1 MKYNFDEII
10 DRSGTS
16 ATKMESLPKG
26 CPDDALPLWVADMDF
41 ACAEPILKALHE
53 RIDKKIFGYT
63 MYDTDE
69 CLGAVLN
76 WYKKR
81 YGWEEQ
87 KENLFFCGG
96 IVSAYAVLL
105 NLLTKEGEGVV
116 IQRPIYYPFTIKANS
131 NGRQIVDSPLIYAD
145 GNYTIDFDD
154 LDKKMAEP
162 NNKVLVFCSP
172 HNPAGRVWTE
182 EEIRKVVDICKKYDK
197 WIICDEIH
205 CDLLRCGMTFHPIL
219 KVAPDY
225 ADRIAVCTA
234 PSKTFNL
241 AGMKTSNIVIHNKE
255 LQAAW
260 KELIGGKLSM
270 NGAGTLGLTAMIAA
284 YNEGEEWLEQLKEY
298 LDGNFAY
305 IDAFLKEHLPKA
317 HMVPSEGTYLAWID
331 FNGYVDG
338 DAEKLEEIMQK
349 KAKVALDEG
358 YIFGDSGRGFERI
371 NIATP
376 RSVVEDCMDRILKA
390 FKEEKLV

>member
-1 MKYNFDEII
+1 M
-10 DRSGTS
+10 RHPV
-16 ATKMESLPKG
+16 LPQ
-26 CPDDALPLWVADMDF
+26 
-41 ACAEPILKALHE
+41 
-53 RIDKKIFGYT
+53 T
-63 MYDTDE
+63 
-69 CLGAVLN
+69 
-76 WYKKR
+76 
-81 YGWEEQ
+81 
-87 KENLFFCGG
+87 
-96 IVSAYAVLL
+96 
-105 NLLTKEGEGVV
+105 
-116 IQRPIYYPFTIKANS
+116 
-131 NGRQIVDSPLIYAD
+131 
-145 GNYTIDFDD
+145 
-154 LDKKMAEP
+154 
-162 NNKVLVFCSP
+162 
-172 HNPAGRVWTE
+172 
-182 EEIRKVVDICKKYDK
+182 
-197 WIICDEIH
+197 
-205 CDLLRCGMTFHPIL
+205 
-219 KVAPDY
+219 
-225 ADRIAVCTA
+225 CTA

-349 KAKVALDEG
+349 KARVALDEG
-358 YIFGDSGRGFERI
+358 YIFGDAGRGFERI

>member
-10 DRSGTS
+10 DRTGTS

-116 IQRPIYYPFTIKANS
+116 IQRPIYYPFTMKANS

-182 EEIRKVVDICKKYDK
+182 EEIREVVDICKRYDK

-349 KAKVALDEG
+349 KARVALDEG
-358 YIFGDSGRGFERI
+358 YIFGDAGRGFERI